1 MSADSRVCALTTIW
15 EARPFPTSRETARVL
30 IRAQLL
36 RRVGR
41 VLSASLIWLD
51 VFSNRRFEAK
61 RFQTSDLSTEQFLA
75 VETRTQPN
83 ATIFDKRRRKA
94 VQEARKRPC

>member
-51 VFSNRRFEAK
+51 VFS
-61 RFQTSDLSTEQFLA
+61 A
-75 VETRTQPN
+75 V
-83 ATIFDKRRRKA
+83 
-94 VQEARKRPC
+94 